1 MEVVDL
7 ILVCFDPNA
16 IPGSVWYTFFFLIQL
31 VLSAMA
37 IFSLAL
43 VFLQDTGNFPH
54 VSYFYF

>member
-1 MEVVDL
+1 MQFQGQCGTL
-7 ILVCFDPNA
+7 
-16 IPGSVWYTFFFLIQL
+16 FFFLIQL